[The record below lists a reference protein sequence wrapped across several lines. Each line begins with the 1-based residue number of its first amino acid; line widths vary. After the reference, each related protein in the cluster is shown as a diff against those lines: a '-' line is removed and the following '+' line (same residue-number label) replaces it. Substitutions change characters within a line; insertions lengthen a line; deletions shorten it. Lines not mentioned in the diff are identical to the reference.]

1 MSGFDL
7 FGEPLKVDRKR
18 SKREKIKDLVR
29 TYDSNPLK
37 PTSVSAL
44 QLQRPLAFFDLET
57 TGVDVAKDRI
67 IEIAIIKVL
76 PSGEV
81 EKYHQVCN
89 PGMPIPA
96 ESSAVHGFTDEAVKD
111 KPLFAAIA
119 MEVSAFLEDCDFG
132 GFNSNKFDVPML
144 VEELLRCGID
154 IQIETRLCVD
164 VQRIFHKMERRTL
177 EAAYLFYC
185 GKKLEN
191 AHSAMA
197 DIEATYEV
205 LLAQLGRYSE
215 LQNDVSFLAKYSE
228 DNSGKIIDMARRFV
242 ERYGKAC
249 FNFGKYKD
257 MPVEE
262 VLRKDP
268 GYYKW
273 FMEADF
279 PLHSKAKLK
288 ELKNK
293 MIG

>member
-7 FGEPLKVDRKR
+7 FGEPLKIDRKK
-18 SKREKIKDLVR
+18 SKGEKTKQMLR
-29 TYDSNPLK
+29 TYDSNLLNIS
-37 PTSVSAL
+37 SVSAL

-67 IEIAIIKVL
+67 IEIAIIKAL
-76 PSGEV
+76 PSGEI
-81 EKYHQVCN
+81 ERYHQVCN

-96 ESSAVHGFTDEAVKD
+96 EAAAVHGFTDESVKD

-119 MEVSAFLEDCDFG
+119 SEVNSFLENCDFG

-144 VEELLRCGID
+144 VEELLRCGIN

-205 LLAQLGRYSE
+205 LLAQLGRYAE
-215 LQNDVSFLAKYSE
+215 LKNDVPFLAKYSE
-228 DNSGKIIDMARRFV
+228 DNSGRIIDMARRFV
-242 ERYGKAC
+242 ERYGKVC
-249 FNFGKYKD
+249 FNFGKYKE

-288 ELKNK
+288 ELKDK
-293 MIG
+293 MIN